1 MKKSIF
7 YIVVFIS
14 SWCFAQEDVQ
24 ILSEIDTTQIR
35 IGEQF
40 EYTITVD
47 KTSDVVFPKLEA
59 LGGLEVVS
67 ESKIDTLVSSL
78 VKKYQLTGF
87 DSGSFYIPKQQV
99 FLESKAY
106 FTDSLLVNVATVA
119 VDTLK
124 QKPFPIK
131 PIIDEPVIFDDY
143 RPYFIWL
150 YVLLSVLVLVT
161 AIYFILKKYY
171 GDDSANKKEQI
182 PPYQEAVEKFASLE
196 EKQLWQNNKTKEY
209 YIELTEILRVYIGRE
224 VKIQTLEATSD
235 ELIRLISNKNKEKE
249 IGIDPSEIKTLAAF
263 LKHADFVK
271 FAKLRPLADEIEN
284 DRATAANIV
293 EALQPVLKK
302 YKQANLLIDDEYSR
316 YVKAE
321 AALTPSEKRK
331 RTLSYLGMFVLVI
344 AALSFGT
351 FQVLKL
357 MKMGAASISQI
368 EIPELGTNEVWEK
381 QSFGTPALTLHAP
394 VSIPLRTNE
403 VPQHIQT
410 VLSSLGV
417 YEYNH
422 PQGLSKIN
430 ITTLSYAG
438 INAQIEQVMEN
449 TIKGMQQQP
458 NVEDFEYER
467 QPANLKNGM
476 QGVYLSGNLKESGV
490 EKEFKVIGFTHEN
503 LVWQVIT
510 ICNEDEDEIK
520 TMLGTLIDS
529 INIEIE

>member
-7 YIVVFIS
+7 YIILLIS
-14 SWCFAQEDVQ
+14 SLSFAQKEVQ
-24 ILSEIDTTQIR
+24 ILSELDTTQIR

-40 EYTITVD
+40 EYKITVG
-47 KTSDVVFPKLEA
+47 KTQDVVFPKLEA
-59 LGGLEVVS
+59 LGSLEVVS
-67 ESKIDTLVSSL
+67 ESKIDTLVNSL

-106 FTDSLLVNVATVA
+106 FTDSLLVNVATVV

-124 QKPFPIK
+124 QMPFPIK
-131 PIIDEPVIFDDY
+131 PIVEEPVIFDDY

-150 YVLLSVLVLVT
+150 YILLAVLILV
-161 AIYFILKKYY
+161 ASIYFILKKYY
-171 GDDSANKKEQI
+171 GDDSANQKEKI

-196 EKQLWQNNKTKEY
+196 EKQLWQNNKIKEY

-235 ELIRLISNKNKEKE
+235 ELISLISQRNKEKE
-249 IGIDPSEIKTLAAF
+249 IGIEKADIKTIEEF

-284 DRATAANIV
+284 DRATAENIV
-293 EALQPVLKK
+293 EALQPILKK

-316 YVKAE
+316 YIKAE
-321 AALTPSEKRK
+321 EKLTLAEKRK
-331 RTLSYLGMFVLVI
+331 RTLTYAGMFVLVI
-344 AALSFGT
+344 ATLTFGT
-351 FQVLKL
+351 FQVMKL
-357 MKMGAASISQI
+357 MKLGAATISQVKL
-368 EIPELGTNEVWEK
+368 PELGTDQVWEK

-394 VSIPLRTNE
+394 FSIPLRTSE
-403 VPQHIQT
+403 VPQQIQS

-422 PQGLSKIN
+422 PDGFAKVN
-430 ITTLSYAG
+430 VTTLSYAG

-449 TIKGMQQQP
+449 TIKGIQQQP
-458 NVEDFEYER
+458 GIEDFEYER

-476 QGVYLSGNLKESGV
+476 QGVYLSGTMKEGGV
-490 EKEFKVIGFTHEN
+490 EKEFKVIGFTHES

-510 ICNEDEDEIK
+510 ICNSDNDELK
-520 TMLGTLIDS
+520 TMLGTMIES